1 MSKNAL
7 PKNRD
12 LDALLEKEHKNSM
25 VDGTVDR
32 KKMHPGMRKL
42 SDCSSW

>member
-1 MSKNAL
+1 MNKNVL
-7 PKNRD
+7 PKNRH
-12 LDALLEKEHKNSM
+12 LDVLLEKEHKNSM

-42 SDCSSW
+42 SDCSS